1 MVTMEP
7 PTTTSTGTPTDTPIL
22 TTVDLA
28 RSYGRGE
35 RARAALRGVSLT
47 VTAGEWVAVVG
58 PSGCGKSTLLHLVG
72 GLDTPDSGSIR
83 IGDEEISALSPT
95 RRALLRR
102 RRIGFVFQ
110 SYNLVPHLNVS
121 ANVELGLRV
130 AGVGR
135 RAARARAAEVLDAVG
150 LADLAHALPATLSG
164 GQQQRVAIARAVAG
178 RPDLVLADEPTGAL
192 DTAASRRVVELLR
205 AEHRRGQTL
214 VMVTHDYAVAAA
226 ADRVVFLRDG
236 QVVDERRP
244 AGRRPAAAAAVAA
257 ADADAITA
265 GAGAGAGAASD
276 GDAADEHADAS
287 PADDLGVR
295 NDLADLLGL
304 GSW

>member
-7 PTTTSTGTPTDTPIL
+7 PTTTSTATPTDTPIL

-35 RARAALRGVSLT
+35 RVRAALRGVSLT

>member
-1 MVTMEP
+1 MTTTD
-7 PTTTSTGTPTDTPIL
+7 PTTTTDPIL
-22 TTVDLA
+22 VITDLA
-28 RSYGRGE
+28 RAYGRGH

-47 VTAGEWVAVVG
+47 VTPGEWVAIVG

-72 GLDTPDSGSIR
+72 GLDTPDAGSIR
-83 IGDEEISALSPT
+83 IGGDEVTTLSAG

-110 SYNLVPHLNVS
+110 AYNLVPHLNVA

-135 RAARARAAEVLDAVG
+135 RAAKARAAEVLDAVG
-150 LADLAHALPATLSG
+150 LGDLTHALPTTLSG
-164 GQQQRVAIARAVAG
+164 GQQQRVAIARAVVT

-205 AEHRRGQTL
+205 EEHRRGQTL
-214 VMVTHDYAVAAA
+214 IMVTHDYAVAAA
-226 ADRVVFLRDG
+226 ADRVIFLRDG
-236 QVVDERRP
+236 QIIDERRP
-244 AGRRPAAAAAVAA
+244 AGRRDADPADQG
-257 ADADAITA
+257 DADAT
-265 GAGAGAGAASD
+265 
-276 GDAADEHADAS
+276 DAATAVAGRADEDDEDDT
-287 PADDLGVR
+287 PARRGGSDL
-295 NDLADLLGL
+295 NDLLGL